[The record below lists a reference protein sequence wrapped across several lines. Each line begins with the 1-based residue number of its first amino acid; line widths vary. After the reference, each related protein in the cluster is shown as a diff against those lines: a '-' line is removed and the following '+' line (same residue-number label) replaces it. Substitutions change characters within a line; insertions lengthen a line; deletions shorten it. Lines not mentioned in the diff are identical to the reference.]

1 MWRRINMSQGASNSL
16 PEVET
21 QSQVTE
27 HMPDGAQQIQEE
39 EPR

>member
-1 MWRRINMSQGASNSL
+1 MWRRINMPQGTANSL
-16 PEVET
+16 LEVET

-27 HMPDGAQQIQEE
+27 HMPDGAQQTKDK